1 MRTKIKYFAREH
13 TSNRMKDYP
22 GLHLKTYLFLLFI
35 VLFAPLGNVL
45 LGKGMKT
52 VGSARNWEPGELF
65 HILIRILTSGYIWLG
80 IACLLAF
87 FVAYMLLLTWADYS
101 YVQPASSFS
110 YLVVA
115 VLGLLLLGE
124 KVNLLRWTGI
134 AVICLGVFI
143 VGHTHPRSTEKT

>member
-1 MRTKIKYFAREH
+1 
-13 TSNRMKDYP
+13 
-22 GLHLKTYLFLLFI
+22 
-35 VLFAPLGNVL
+35 VL

-52 VGSARNWEPGELF
+52 IGSARDWELQELF
-65 HILIRILTSGYIWLG
+65 HILVRILASGYIWLG
-80 IACLLAF
+80 ITCLLAF
-87 FVAYMLLLTWADYS
+87 FVAYMLVLTWADYS

-143 VGHTHPRSTEKT
+143 VGHTHPRTTERT

>member
-1 MRTKIKYFAREH
+1 
-13 TSNRMKDYP
+13 MKDSP
-22 GLHLKTYLFLLFI
+22 GLHLKTYIFLLFI

-52 VGSARNWEPGELF
+52 IGSARDWEPQGLF
-65 HILIRILTSGYIWLG
+65 HILLRILTSGYIWLG

-87 FVAYMLLLTWADYS
+87 F
-101 YVQPASSFS
+101 
-110 YLVVA
+110 VVA

-143 VGHTHPRSTEKT
+143 VGHTHPRTTEKA

>member
-52 VGSARNWEPGELF
+52 IGSARNWEPGELF

-87 FVAYMLLLTWADYS
+87 FVAYMLVLTWADYS

>member
-1 MRTKIKYFAREH
+1 
-13 TSNRMKDYP
+13 MKDSP
-22 GLHLKTYLFLLFI
+22 GLHLKTYVFLLLI

-52 VGSARNWEPGELF
+52 IGSARDWAPQELL
-65 HILIRILTSGYIWLG
+65 HILLRILTSGYIWLG
-80 IACLLAF
+80 IVCLLAF

-124 KVNLLRWTGI
+124 KVSLLRWTGI
-134 AVICLGVFI
+134 AIICVGVFI
-143 VGHTHPRSTEKT
+143 VGHTHPRTTEKT